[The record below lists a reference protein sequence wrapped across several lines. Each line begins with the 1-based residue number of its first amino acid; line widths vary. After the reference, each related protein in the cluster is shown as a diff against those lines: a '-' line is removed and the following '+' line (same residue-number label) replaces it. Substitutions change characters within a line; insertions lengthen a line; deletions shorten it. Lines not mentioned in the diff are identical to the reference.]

1 MTKHFEYTVND
12 MYRDRAYVFA
22 SNQDEAL
29 KLIFAKHQGA
39 RIYPV
44 GGRWGVVTQNAN

>member
-12 MYRDRAYVFA
+12 THRDREYVLA

-44 GGRWGVVTQNAN
+44 SGRWGVEAQNVS